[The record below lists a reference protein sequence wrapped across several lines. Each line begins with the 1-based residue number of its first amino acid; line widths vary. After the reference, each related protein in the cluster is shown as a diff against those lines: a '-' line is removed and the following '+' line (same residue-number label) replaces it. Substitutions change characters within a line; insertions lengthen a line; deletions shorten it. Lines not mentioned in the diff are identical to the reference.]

1 MSGRDEAW
9 RPKPGPEAQ
18 QKRLEAEVGARK
30 VGREAWYLHD
40 LWVLREE
47 VGRETCEMR
56 HIWVGVG
63 EGAPRDHQSVSQSL
77 FNSHDGHPGLPSSQG
92 TSNFIPCL
100 LTYRSSEEQDSKPI
114 LSARCMCMR

>member
-1 MSGRDEAW
+1 MARESQPVSGRDEAW

-63 EGAPRDHQSVSQSL
+63 KGPLETTKVSPRA
-77 FNSHDGHPGLPSSQG
+77 
-92 TSNFIPCL
+92 C
-100 LTYRSSEEQDSKPI
+100 
-114 LSARCMCMR
+114 